1 MLTRVVLTVLDSRK
15 GAEGATERAVQAACD
30 DPPVAIEARRA
41 QAGGPAITVDAAAFL
56 DDRFDFYDLDAR
68 VDALADRGAFA
79 LVVHGLE
86 GDVARAAAGLFTRCQ
101 RHAPRLTRTALGPT
115 FARLRALHR
124 ALHDRDKPLVRADY
138 AHALD
143 TWQWLV
149 RLAPDASLAAQAA
162 ALLHDV
168 ERLASEPD
176 ERIEHHAPDYQ
187 AFKDR
192 HAADGARMTE
202 LLLEQAGFE
211 APVRAHVAELVAH
224 HEQRSADPELSLLND
239 ADALS
244 FFTLNSVGYL
254 DYFGPEQT
262 RRKVAY
268 SLRRMRPAARARL
281 ATARLRLSIRE
292 WVAEALDELH
302 ERGGRA
308 A

>member
-15 GAEGATERAVQAACD
+15 GAEGAVERAVQAACD

-41 QAGGPAITVDAAAFL
+41 RTTGPALTLDAAAFL

-68 VDALADRGAFA
+68 ADALADRGAFA

-86 GDVARAAAGLFTRCQ
+86 GDVTRATPGLFTRCQ
-101 RHAPRLTRTALGPT
+101 RHAPRLTRSALGPA

-124 ALHDRDKPLVRADY
+124 ALHDRDKPLVRADW
-138 AHALD
+138 AHAVD

-149 RLAPDASLAAQAA
+149 RLAPDASLAAQTA

-168 ERLASEPD
+168 ERLVSEPD
-176 ERIEHHAPDYQ
+176 ERIEHRAPDYQ

-192 HAADGARMTE
+192 HAAEGARMTA

-211 APVRAHVAELVAH
+211 PAVCARVADLVAH
-224 HEQRSADPELSLLND
+224 HERASADRELSLLND

-254 DYFGPEQT
+254 DYFGPEQA

-268 SLRRMRPAARARL
+268 SLRRMRPEARARL
-281 ATARLRLSIRE
+281 ASARLRRSIRA
-292 WVAEALDELH
+292 WVDEELAALH
-302 ERGGRA
+302 ERGGEA